1 MTYKI
6 NVTDPRYEKFVLTL
20 KERQENGVEK
30 VTCRD
35 FPDLINGGFTRHRI
49 FQYLSFLKD
58 GKMLKQKTTLDMKPG
73 YLKVY
78 TMPKRSWKGSETEV
92 LLRAKAVNDD
102 YIVEEPVLRYFK
114 E

>member
-1 MTYKI
+1 
-6 NVTDPRYEKFVLTL
+6 
-20 KERQENGVEK
+20 
-30 VTCRD
+30 
-35 FPDLINGGFTRHRI
+35 
-49 FQYLSFLKD
+49 
-58 GKMLKQKTTLDMKPG
+58 MLKQKTTLDMKPG